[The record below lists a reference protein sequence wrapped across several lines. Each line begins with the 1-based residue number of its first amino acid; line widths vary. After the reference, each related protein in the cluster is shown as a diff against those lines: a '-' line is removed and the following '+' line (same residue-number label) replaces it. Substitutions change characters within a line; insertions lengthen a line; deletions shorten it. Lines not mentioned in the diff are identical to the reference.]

1 MLKIQK
7 VKKLLFLGHFNDDF
21 TLDMRYSVNK
31 GRDKESPAWSD
42 YWPSPGL
49 CILIC
54 VLWLLWSYR
63 RREYE
68 QEMRPRR
75 RPERRLS
82 DDLDISVRHIGR
94 PEKVAREAKTTQKR
108 SQDP

>member
-7 VKKLLFLGHFNDDF
+7 VKKWLFLGHFCDDF
-21 TLDMRYSVNK
+21 TLDMRYSINK
-31 GRDKESPAWSD
+31 GRDKESPAWTD

-49 CILIC
+49 CVLIC
-54 VLWLLWSYR
+54 VLWLVWSYR

-75 RPERRLS
+75 RPERPLS
-82 DDLDISVRHIGR
+82 DGEEVSVRHIGR
-94 PEKVAREAKTTQKR
+94 TETRPERAQSTTQG
-108 SQDP
+108 S